1 MFSFISDDKPEF
13 QPENNQHRRLKI
25 HIWSAD
31 SEPHIFKSY
40 TVTGSWL
47 AIRNKFIF
55 LFVCSTRRSSRKLFQ
70 INIVQFLVV
79 KEFWRG

>member
-1 MFSFISDDKPEF
+1 MSRLTRFLFSFISDDKPEF
-13 QPENNQHRRLKI
+13 QPNPNRRLKI

-31 SEPHIFKSY
+31 SEPHILKSY
-40 TVTGSWL
+40 TVTDSWL

-70 INIVQFLVV
+70 INIVQLLVV
-79 KEFWRG
+79 